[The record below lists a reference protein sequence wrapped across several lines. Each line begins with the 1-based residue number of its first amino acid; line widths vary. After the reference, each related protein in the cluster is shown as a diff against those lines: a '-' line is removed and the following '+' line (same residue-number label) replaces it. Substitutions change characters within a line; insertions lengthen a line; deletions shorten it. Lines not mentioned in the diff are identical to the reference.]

1 MENSARIIKG
11 SNVKLEG
18 TFRLDTGMP
27 RSSAAKEPPVSSASQ
42 AAQGVQA
49 RIIESNPQYAIIEV
63 VCTCGTRTQI
73 RCEY

>member
-18 TFRLDTGMP
+18 TFRLDAGIARP
-27 RSSAAKEPPVSSASQ
+27 AAKEPPAAASQ
-42 AAQGVQA
+42 QAAPAVQA
-49 RIIESNPQYAIIEV
+49 RIIESNPQYAVIEV
-63 VCTCGTRTQI
+63 ICTCGTRTQI

>member
-18 TFRLDTGMP
+18 TFRLDTGMSKSP
-27 RSSAAKEPPVSSASQ
+27 AAKESSAPGTQ
-42 AAQGVQA
+42 AAPAVQA
-49 RIIESNPQYAIIEV
+49 KIIESNPQYAVIEV
-63 VCTCGTRTQI
+63 VCSCGTRTQI